1 MPGVADGPAPDSL
14 QPATF
19 LRSIPIAA
27 AADLRNRGKER
38 RFATGQALF
47 REGDPPSSVAVI
59 LDGTVKVSAR
69 TANGPDTLL
78 AMRGPGSVIGEFA
91 AIDRTVR
98 SATVTAVRPVR
109 ALLVP
114 CPAFEAFL
122 AEQPAA
128 ALALLRLVVA
138 RLRDSDRLRV
148 EFGTLEVQARL
159 ARRLLELARDHGED
173 EGDAIQIRLS
183 VTQDDLA
190 GMVGASRQSVARSL
204 RELREAGLIETG
216 RRSLTIVDAAGLTHR
231 A

>member
-1 MPGVADGPAPDSL
+1 MAERPDPEAL

-19 LRSIPIAA
+19 LRSIPLAA
-27 AADLRNRGKER
+27 AADLRSRGRER
-38 RFATGQALF
+38 RFSTGQALF

-59 LDGTVKVSAR
+59 LDGTVKVSASGVGG
-69 TANGPDTLL
+69 TEALL

-98 SATVTAVRPVR
+98 CATVTAVRPVR
-109 ALLVP
+109 ALFVP

-122 AEQPAA
+122 AEQPSA

-138 RLRDSDRLRV
+138 RLRDADRMRI

-159 ARRLLELARDHGED
+159 ARRLLELARDHGEEVD
-173 EGDAIQIRLS
+173 GEIVIRLA

-190 GMVGASRQSVARSL
+190 GMVGASRQSVARGL
-204 RELREAGLIETG
+204 RELREGGLITTG
-216 RRSLTIVDAAGLTHR
+216 RRTITIIDAAGLTQR